1 MAHDIEKTMK
11 RQADGRESA
20 KEPAQLVTG
29 GIPYQF
35 KPQPQQI
42 YSGKPT
48 PGTKGSEGHG

>member
-1 MAHDIEKTMK
+1 MGQDIERCMGK
-11 RQADGRESA
+11 RAADREAA
-20 KEPAQLVTG
+20 KEPAELVTG
-29 GIPYQF
+29 GVPYQF